1 MIMGIRWNFLPN
13 NICRAGVYGLICTAV
28 LVTVGCSS
36 QDNETQGSQSQGLD
50 FDFYRENIEPLF
62 FQSRGDFLPPDPGD
76 AACVMCHTWQTST
89 PFALTSLED
98 NENGDVYWTEEQS
111 RRNFEMV
118 SGLVTPGDPDNSRLL
133 LQPLSAEAGGSPMHT
148 GGKYWD
154 SKNNAEWQMLAE
166 WVSNADF
173 VENEPVPDVDFEFF
187 RACVQ
192 PVFFSVTVDG
202 MACANCHNAEFAR
215 ADPEESWDYI
225 SGLGLIDP
233 GHPTQS
239 RLLMHPLHPDAGGD
253 YVHNGVRRWLSQDD
267 PEFQMLAGWIN
278 GEHVGASCPI

>member
-1 MIMGIRWNFLPN
+1 MSTIIRWFSLPYGL
-13 NICRAGVYGLICTAV
+13 CRAVVYVVACVVML
-28 LVTVGCSS
+28 LSLGCSP
-36 QDNETQGSQSQGLD
+36 QGPETQDPQLQGLD
-50 FDFYRENIEPLF
+50 FDVYRENIEPLF
-62 FQSRGDFLPPDPGD
+62 YQSRGDFLPPEPGD
-76 AACVMCHTWQTST
+76 PACVMCHTWQTNT
-89 PFALTSLED
+89 PLMLASLEES
-98 NENGDVYWTEEQS
+98 ENGDVYWTEEQS
-111 RRNFEMV
+111 RRNFEV
-118 SGLVTPGDPDNSRLL
+118 ISGLVTPGDPDNSRLL
-133 LQPLSAEAGGSPMHT
+133 LKPLSAEAGGSPMHT

-154 SKNNAEWQMLAE
+154 SRSDPEWQMLAQ
-166 WVSNADF
+166 WVRNATP
-173 VENEPVPDVDFEFF
+173 VENEPVVNVDFEFF

-192 PVFFSVTVDG
+192 PVFFRVTVDG

-225 SGLGLIDP
+225 SGLGLIEP

-267 PEFQMLAGWIN
+267 PEWKMLAGWVN